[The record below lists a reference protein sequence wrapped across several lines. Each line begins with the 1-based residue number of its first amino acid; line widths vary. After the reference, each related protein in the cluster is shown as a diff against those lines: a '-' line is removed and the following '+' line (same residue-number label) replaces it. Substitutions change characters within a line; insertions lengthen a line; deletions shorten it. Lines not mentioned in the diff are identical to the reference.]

1 MLLLLLLPSR
11 ASVPNPH
18 SEETPRNHHARSPIG
33 LWLRESRGL
42 FPLNLPIARSGL
54 SQFKVSKLSRFLAVH
69 SPHGA
74 DSEAAAKATSTSPC

>member
-42 FPLNLPIARSGL
+42 FPLNLLITRIRL
-54 SQFKVSKLSRFLAVH
+54 SQFKAQQAFPLSGG
-69 SPHGA
+69 PQ
-74 DSEAAAKATSTSPC
+74 STRGR